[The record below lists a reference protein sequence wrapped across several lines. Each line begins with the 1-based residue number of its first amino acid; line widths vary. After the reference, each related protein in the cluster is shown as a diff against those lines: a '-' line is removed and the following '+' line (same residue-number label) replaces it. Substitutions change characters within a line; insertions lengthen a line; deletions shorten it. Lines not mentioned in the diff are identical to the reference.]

1 MSKEIEL
8 IREIRAYNR
17 ELGNVTKDQAI
28 KLMDII
34 REKTAELMKVRKIA
48 IN

>member
-8 IREIRAYNR
+8 IREIRTYNR
-17 ELGNVTKDQAI
+17 ELGNVTKDQAN

-34 REKTAELMKVRKIA
+34 REKTAELMKIRKIA

>member
-17 ELGNVTKDQAI
+17 ELGNVTKDQAD
-28 KLMDII
+28 KLMNII
-34 REKTAELMKVRKIA
+34 REKMAELMKVRKMA
-48 IN
+48 NN